1 MTDQKVATTITGGQ
15 IQGVAGAGS
24 VVIENFTI
32 INRAGDEPA
41 AAAAAGAESIPPC
54 PYPGLAYFGPND
66 SNLFFGRDAAI
77 ARLTEAVG
85 QQSLTALVGASGS
98 GKSSVVLA
106 GLAPHLNA
114 AAEWRFSHFRIGNER
129 GHDPFLALA
138 RALVPLYVAS
148 DSDTERLRNTKLLA
162 TSLQAGEL
170 TLADVF
176 ADCRSRNK
184 GRRILLIVDQFE
196 ETFTLVADEAVRHRF
211 IDVLLAGFPDAAPHS
226 PPDIS
231 LIMTLR
237 ADFYGLALRHR
248 PLADALQSH
257 VENLGPMKREELQA
271 AIVRPAENVKVSF
284 EPGLVETLLDD
295 VVSKPGGLPLLQ
307 FALREMWG
315 RLDHRRMT
323 RACYEAIGGVEGA
336 LAQRAQAIYDALTS
350 KGEDAQ
356 AVMLFRRLF
365 TRLVT
370 LGEGSEDTRRI
381 VAHSELGEDA
391 WALAQRLAGEDN
403 RLVITSAP
411 APDHETAE
419 VVHEAL
425 IRNWPLLIEW
435 VNRDRA
441 FQSWLRQL
449 KPRVDERRA
458 DPNDQGTLLRGGAL
472 AVAEDWHGRRG
483 EELSKEERSFIEA
496 SIASREAARRQEQ
509 EALAREH
516 ARLAEIATAQAR
528 MARIQR
534 IATGALAG
542 VGVLML
548 AMLGNVLWQQHDT
561 ARRETAV
568 YTNLAAQ
575 AMKDEQFDR
584 AMRYALQ
591 GNPPPG
597 AMPWAPF
604 SKVLE
609 GKLAG
614 GALSTYL
621 RRVLRGHTEVVT
633 TVVFSPDGKRLV
645 TASEDGTAR
654 LWDAESGIGL
664 AVLEGHEKALNSA
677 AFSPDGKRVL
687 TAADDQT
694 ARLWDVESGK
704 QITVLQGHTGKVYSV
719 AFSPDGKRVVTAADD
734 QTARLW
740 DVESGKQITVLQG
753 HTEKV
758 NNAAFSPDG
767 KRVVTASEDATARLW
782 DAESGKEIAE
792 LKGHEG
798 AVNRAAFSPDGKR
811 AVTASDDG
819 TARLWDTDSAR
830 EMAVWQGHTGPAASA
845 AFSPDG
851 KRVITA
857 AFEPT
862 PRLWDAESGKEIA
875 QLKGHSTW
883 ALIAT
888 FSPDGNH
895 LVTASSDGT
904 ARLWDAASAREMAVL
919 QGHTNGVWSAAFS
932 PDGKRVATGSSDTTA
947 RLWDVE
953 NGDEI
958 AELTGHT
965 DRVRSAAFS
974 PDGKRVVTASN
985 DKTARVWDA
994 VSAKEI
1000 AVLKGHEGVVSQTA
1014 FSPDGKR
1021 VVTAS
1026 DDHTARVWDVES
1038 AKEIAVVKGH
1048 AQGVNSAAFSPDG
1061 KRVATG
1067 SSDTTARLWDAES
1080 GKEIA
1085 VLQGHTASVWS
1096 VTFSPDGKRVVTA
1109 SNDYTAR
1116 LWDAESGKEVVQLKG
1131 AAGPLWSAAFSPD
1144 GKRVVTSHPLDKT
1157 ARLWDAESGKEIA
1170 QLKGH
1175 TDAVW
1180 RGAFSS
1186 DGRHVV
1192 TASNDNTAR
1201 LWDAD
1206 SGKEVAALKGH
1217 TDAVWSAAFNPDGTR
1232 VVTAS
1237 GDGTARLWDVTWATK
1252 ISGHDLRERVCAEK
1266 LVGAAQEFSPA
1277 ELEDPILGGVTQKNP
1292 CLRRGP
1298 LSLDYWARLPG
1309 EWWAWMRAAGQVT
1322 SRVR

>member
-1 MTDQKVATTITGGQ
+1 MSDGKIATTITGGQ

-32 INRAGDEPA
+32 INRAAEEP
-41 AAAAAGAESIPPC
+41 AAAAAGAEPIPTC

-66 SNLFFGRDAAI
+66 SHLFFGRDAAI

-211 IDVLLAGFPDAAPHS
+211 IEVLLAGFPEAAPGS
-226 PPDIS
+226 VPDIS

-257 VENLGPMKREELQA
+257 VENLGPMKREELEA
-271 AIVRPAENVKVSF
+271 AITRPAENVKVSF

-323 RACYEAIGGVEGA
+323 RACYDAIGGVEGA

-356 AVMLFRRLF
+356 AVMRFRRLF

-370 LGEGSEDTRRI
+370 LGEGAEDTRRI

-411 APDHETAE
+411 SPDHETAE

-449 KPRVDERRA
+449 KPRVDEWRA

-472 AVAEDWHGRRG
+472 AVAEDWLGRRHD
-483 EELSKEERSFIEA
+483 ELSTEERAFIEA
-496 SIASREAARRQEQ
+496 SIASREAARRQEE

-548 AMLGNVLWQQHDT
+548 AMLGNVLWQQYDT

-604 SKVLE
+604 SKALE

-633 TVVFSPDGKRLV
+633 TVAFSSDGKRMV

-654 LWDAESGIGL
+654 LWDAESGMGL
-664 AVLEGHEKALNSA
+664 AVLKGHEKALNSA

-687 TAADDQT
+687 TGSDDTT

-704 QITVLQGHTGKVYSV
+704 QIAVLQGHTGKVNSA
-719 AFSPDGKRVVTAADD
+719 AFSPDGKRVVTASDD
-734 QTARLW
+734 KTARLW
-740 DVESGKQITVLQG
+740 DAESGKVTVLQG

-767 KRVVTASEDATARLW
+767 KRVLTASWDKTARLW
-782 DAESGKEIAE
+782 DAESGKGIAE

-798 AVNRAAFSPDGKR
+798 TVTRAAFSPDGKR

-819 TARLWDTDSAR
+819 TARLWATDSGKAIA
-830 EMAVWQGHTGPAASA
+830 ELKGHMGAVFSA

-851 KRVITA
+851 KRVVTA
-857 AFEPT
+857 AFDPT
-862 PRLWDAESGKEIA
+862 PRLWDAESGKEIV

-883 ALIAT
+883 ALIAA
-888 FSPDGNH
+888 FSPDGNR

-904 ARLWDAASAREMAVL
+904 ARLWDAESGTAITVL

-932 PDGKRVATGSSDTTA
+932 PDSKRVATGSNDKTA

-953 NGDEI
+953 NGEEI
-958 AELTGHT
+958 AQFKGHT
-965 DRVRSAAFS
+965 DVVRSAAFS
-974 PDGKRVVTASN
+974 PDGKRVVTASS
-985 DKTARVWDA
+985 DKTARLWDA
-994 VSAKEI
+994 ESAKVVAE
-1000 AVLKGHEGVVSQTA
+1000 LKGHTNEVNSAA

-1026 DDHTARVWDVES
+1026 DD
-1038 AKEIAVVKGH
+1038 K
-1048 AQGVNSAAFSPDG
+1048 
-1061 KRVATG
+1061 
-1067 SSDTTARLWDAES
+1067 TARLWDAES
-1080 GKEIA
+1080 AKVIA
-1085 VLQGHTASVWS
+1085 ELKGHT
-1096 VTFSPDGKRVVTA
+1096 DRV
-1109 SNDYTAR
+1109 
-1116 LWDAESGKEVVQLKG
+1116 
-1131 AAGPLWSAAFSPD
+1131 WSAAFSPD
-1144 GKRVVTSHPLDKT
+1144 GKRVVTASDDYT

-1175 TDAVW
+1175 TDAVLSAAFSPDGKRVVTASNDTTARLW
-1180 RGAFSS
+1180 DAESGKEVAQLKGSAAPPWSAAFSPDGKRVVTSHPLDKMARLWDAESGKEIAQLKGHADAVWDAAFSS

-1217 TDAVWSAAFNPDGTR
+1217 LASVLSAAFSPDGTR

-1237 GDGTARLWDVTWATK
+1237 QDGTARLWDVTWATK
-1252 ISGHDLRERVCAEK
+1252 VRGHDLRERVCAEK
-1266 LVGAAQEFSPA
+1266 LVGAAQEFSPD
-1277 ELEDPILGGVTQKNP
+1277 ELEDPILGGVTQRNP

-1298 LSLDYWARLPG
+1298 LALDYWTRLPG
-1309 EWWAWMRAAGQVT
+1309 EWWAWIRGADTVT
-1322 SRVR
+1322 SAGH